1 MPMIH
6 EGCEPASLLFS
17 GGAIEID
24 YAVTGRH
31 GREMPLS
38 KDILSFK

>member
-1 MPMIH
+1 MIH
-6 EGCEPASLLFS
+6 EGCEPESLLFS

-24 YAVTGRH
+24 YALTGPR